1 MAAHVNRQMI
11 DEAVA
16 AANAS
21 DLTIALLGDSPSTC
35 GEGTDR
41 ISLDLPGV
49 QMQLL
54 GALAA
59 LGKPLM
65 VVLVHG
71 RPVTFGPSN
80 AVPTTPSKH

>member
-1 MAAHVNRQMI
+1 MPVIEIGHHAPVSPVSCLIYAWSAHFMLEQGVRVSLYLSANRQMI

-41 ISLDLPGV
+41 TYSV
-49 QMQLL
+49 Q
-54 GALAA
+54 
-59 LGKPLM
+59 
-65 VVLVHG
+65 
-71 RPVTFGPSN
+71 
-80 AVPTTPSKH
+80 